1 MTVHDCPRAGSGKGR
16 RTVRELPY
24 ESVDGPALAILASV
38 PRASR
43 SAESPEWHGA
53 ADFVVKAD
61 GSWSLRVRSL
71 FHGNRWCAWLT
82 VRAPVKVR
90 PADGWTA
97 THVRH
102 ARRHVRG
109 SS

>member
-1 MTVHDCPRAGSGKGR
+1 M
-16 RTVRELPY
+16 RELPY
-24 ESVDGPALAILASV
+24 FASDGPALAILASV
-38 PRASR
+38 PRAHR
-43 SAESPEWHGA
+43 SAESPQWHGA
-53 ADFVVKAD
+53 ADFVVKED

-71 FHGNRWCAWLT
+71 FHGNRWCAWKT

-97 THVRH
+97 TQIRH
-102 ARRHVRG
+102 ARGAIRV